1 MFTVEESALLA
12 RMLRV
17 LGWGL
22 AVLMLGGSCYVGGHW
37 LHHHQQHHHVTGA
50 ATRT

>member
-1 MFTVEESALLA
+1 MFTLEESALLA

-22 AVLMLGGSCYVGGHW
+22 TVLMLGGSCCVGVHW
-37 LHHHQQHHHVTGA
+37 LHHHHHHA
-50 ATRT
+50 AAAGTRT